1 MPFIILGAVAAYS
14 AIGLA
19 VRKKYFPRESVQTA
33 AIWPAV
39 LLTAR
44 SK

>member
-19 VRKKYFPRESVQTA
+19 VRQKYFPRESVQTA
-33 AIWPAV
+33 VIWPAV

-44 SK
+44 GK